1 MKTAIIRITILLIIV
16 LSTKVFSQTDN
27 RWFLLPDGLGF
38 SNQLEYSYN
47 TDTTV
52 IHNEILE
59 NWLNLDYNKNI
70 FSAGI
75 RFEIFQPNDPD
86 PSISRGK
93 VKFADIAYKYIGV
106 DIGDVEEGLNI
117 TVGNFYKLFGRGLI
131 LKSYEDRNIRIDNNL
146 IGVKVEANYEGLT
159 LTALSGSAANS
170 NNLREDI
177 LHAVDLQYGRFDL
190 VKLGTTFASNLPS
203 IEGAARTTLASFRI
217 QPSYW
222 NFDGYAEYGV
232 KSNKDVQSQVFHDDE
247 WKIGE
252 AFYGSLN
259 FYYDVFSI
267 VGEYKYYDNYAFASN
282 DGTIFYN
289 TAPSLRK
296 EYTYILLNRHPSP
309 LDQSNEEG
317 YAIEVNYNIS
327 DETSLIANYGITNTL
342 PTSSYYQR
350 VNNLSLPIAT
360 QLEEMYLQA
369 SHNWSE
375 SLTSILA
382 FGYNE
387 ELSTNTKNFT
397 PILENKFYFD
407 DINTIKLVLE
417 HQQTENLTTDE
428 KYYDDIINIEYLR
441 SPNFSVAVVAELQT
455 KEPQEGNVVRKFWS
469 FIQFGYKLGNH
480 SDLSL
485 LVGTR
490 QAGNICI
497 GGICRYEPAFQGVEL
512 KILTRL

>member
-38 SNQLEYSYN
+38 SNQLEYSYD
-47 TDTTV
+47 TDTN
-52 IHNEILE
+52 NEIFE

-75 RFEIFQPNDPD
+75 RFEVFQPNDPD

-93 VKFADIAYKYIGV
+93 VKYADIAYKYIGV

-146 IGVKVEANYEGLT
+146 IGVKVEANYEGFT

-177 LHAVDLQYGRFDL
+177 LHAVDLQYGKFDL

-259 FYYDVFSI
+259 FYYDIFSI
-267 VGEYKYYDNYAFASN
+267 VGEYKYYDNYAFTSN

-296 EYTYILLNRHPSP
+296 EYTYQLLNRHPSP

-317 YAIEVNYNIS
+317 YAIEMNLNIS
-327 DETSLIANYGITNTL
+327 DETALIANYGITSTL

-350 VNNLSLPIAT
+350 VNNFSLPIAT
-360 QLEEMYLQA
+360 QLEEIYLQA
-369 SHNWSE
+369 AHNWSE

>member
-1 MKTAIIRITILLIIV
+1 MKTAITRITILLIII
-16 LSTKVFSQTDN
+16 LSTKVISQTDN

-38 SNQLEYSYN
+38 SNQLEYSYD
-47 TDTTV
+47 TDTN
-52 IHNEILE
+52 NEIFE

-93 VKFADIAYKYIGV
+93 VKYADIAYKYIGV

-146 IGVKVEANYEGLT
+146 IGVKVEANYEGFT

-177 LHAVDLQYGRFDL
+177 LHAVDLQYGKFDL

-203 IEGAARTTLASFRI
+203 IEGVARTTLASFRI

-232 KSNKDVQSQVFHDDE
+232 KSNEDVQSQVFHDDE

-267 VGEYKYYDNYAFASN
+267 VGEYKYYDNYAFTSN

-296 EYTYILLNRHPSP
+296 EYTYQLLNRHPSP

-317 YAIEVNYNIS
+317 YAVEMNFNIS

-360 QLEEMYLQA
+360 QLEEIYLQA
-369 SHNWSE
+369 AHNWSE

>member
-1 MKTAIIRITILLIIV
+1 MLIFILSSRI
-16 LSTKVFSQTDN
+16 FSQTDN

-38 SNQLEYSYN
+38 SNQLEYSFN
-47 TDTTV
+47 
-52 IHNEILE
+52 IENKIEILE

-70 FSAGI
+70 FSAGL
-75 RFEIFQPNDPD
+75 RFEVFQPNDPD
-86 PSISRGK
+86 PSVSRGK
-93 VKFADIAYKYIGV
+93 VKYADIAYKYIAV

-146 IGVKVEANYEGLT
+146 IGVKVEANYKSFT
-159 LTALSGSAANS
+159 LAALSGSAANS

-177 LHAVDLQYGRFDL
+177 LHAVDLQYIGFDV
-190 VKLGTTFASNLPS
+190 VKLGTTLASNLSP
-203 IEGAARTTLASFRI
+203 IEGAARTTLASLRI

-222 NFDGYAEYGV
+222 NFDGYAEYGF
-232 KSNKDVQSQVFHDDE
+232 KSNKDVQSQVFNDDE

-267 VGEYKYYDNYAFASN
+267 VGEYKYYDNYAFTSS
-282 DGTIFYN
+282 DGTIYYN

-296 EYTYILLNRHPSP
+296 EYTYVLLNRHPSP

-317 YAIEVNYNIS
+317 YALELNYNFS

-342 PTSSYYQR
+342 PTSSYYQK
-350 VNNLSLPIAT
+350 VNDLSLPIAT
-360 QLEEMYLQA
+360 QLEEIYLQA
-369 SHNWSE
+369 THGWSE
-375 SLTSILA
+375 SFTSILA

-417 HQQTENLTTDE
+417 HQQTENLSTDE
-428 KYYDDIINIEYLR
+428 KYYDDVINVEYLR

-455 KEPQEGNVVRKFWS
+455 KEPEAGNVVRKFWG

-480 SDLSL
+480 TDLSL

-497 GGICRYEPAFQGVEL
+497 GGICRYEPAFQGVEI
-512 KILTRL
+512 KMFTRL

>member
-38 SNQLEYSYN
+38 SNQLEYSYD
-47 TDTTV
+47 TDTN
-52 IHNEILE
+52 NEIFE

-75 RFEIFQPNDPD
+75 RFEVFQPNDPD

-93 VKFADIAYKYIGV
+93 VKYADIAYKYIGV

-146 IGVKVEANYEGLT
+146 IGVKVEANYEGFT

-177 LHAVDLQYGRFDL
+177 LHAVDLQYGKFDL
-190 VKLGTTFASNLPS
+190 VKMGTTFASNLPS
-203 IEGAARTTLASFRI
+203 IEGVARTTLASFRI

-232 KSNKDVQSQVFHDDE
+232 KSNKDVQSHVFHDDE

-296 EYTYILLNRHPSP
+296 EYTYQLLNRHPSP

-317 YAIEVNYNIS
+317 YAVEMNFNIS

-360 QLEEMYLQA
+360 QLEEIYLQA
-369 SHNWSE
+369 AHNWNE

>member
-1 MKTAIIRITILLIIV
+1 MKTAITRITILLIIV

-38 SNQLEYSYN
+38 SNQLEYSYD
-47 TDTTV
+47 TDTN
-52 IHNEILE
+52 NEIFE

-75 RFEIFQPNDPD
+75 RFEVFQPNDPD

-93 VKFADIAYKYIGV
+93 VKYADIAYKYIGV

-146 IGVKVEANYEGLT
+146 IGVKVDANYEGFT

-177 LHAVDLQYGRFDL
+177 LHAVDLQYGKFDL

-267 VGEYKYYDNYAFASN
+267 VGEYKYYDNYAFTSN

-296 EYTYILLNRHPSP
+296 EYTYQLLNRHPSP

-317 YAIEVNYNIS
+317 YAVEMNFNIS

-360 QLEEMYLQA
+360 QLEEIYLQA

>member
-1 MKTAIIRITILLIIV
+1 MKTAITRITILLIIV

-38 SNQLEYSYN
+38 SNQLEYSYD
-47 TDTTV
+47 TDTN
-52 IHNEILE
+52 NEIFE

-75 RFEIFQPNDPD
+75 RFEVFQPNDPD

-93 VKFADIAYKYIGV
+93 VKYADIAYKYIGV

-146 IGVKVEANYEGLT
+146 IGVKVDANYEGFT

-177 LHAVDLQYGRFDL
+177 LHAVDLQYGKFDL

-267 VGEYKYYDNYAFASN
+267 VGEYKYYDNYAFTSN

-296 EYTYILLNRHPSP
+296 EYTYQLLNRHPSP

-317 YAIEVNYNIS
+317 YAVEMNFNIS

-360 QLEEMYLQA
+360 QLEEIYLQA

-485 LVGTR
+485 LLGTR

>member
-1 MKTAIIRITILLIIV
+1 MKTAITRITILLIIV
-16 LSTKVFSQTDN
+16 LSTEVFSQTDN

-38 SNQLEYSYN
+38 SNQLEYSYD
-47 TDTTV
+47 TDTN
-52 IHNEILE
+52 NEIFE

-75 RFEIFQPNDPD
+75 RFEVFQPNDPD

-93 VKFADIAYKYIGV
+93 VKYADIAYKYIGV

-146 IGVKVEANYEGLT
+146 IGVKVDANYEGFT

-177 LHAVDLQYGRFDL
+177 LHAVDLQYGKFDL

-267 VGEYKYYDNYAFASN
+267 VGEYKYYDNYAFTSN

-296 EYTYILLNRHPSP
+296 EYTYQLLNRHPSP

-317 YAIEVNYNIS
+317 YAVEMNFNIS

-360 QLEEMYLQA
+360 QLEEIYLQA

-485 LVGTR
+485 LLGTR

>member
-1 MKTAIIRITILLIIV
+1 MKTAITRITILLIIV
-16 LSTKVFSQTDN
+16 LSTKVFNQTDN

-38 SNQLEYSYN
+38 SNQLEYSYD
-47 TDTTV
+47 TDTN
-52 IHNEILE
+52 NEIFE

-75 RFEIFQPNDPD
+75 RFEVFQPNDPD

-93 VKFADIAYKYIGV
+93 VKYADIAYKYIGV

-146 IGVKVEANYEGLT
+146 IGVKVEANYEGFT

-177 LHAVDLQYGRFDL
+177 LHAVDLQYGKFDL

-296 EYTYILLNRHPSP
+296 EYTYQLLNRHPSP

-317 YAIEVNYNIS
+317 YAVEMNFNIS

-360 QLEEMYLQA
+360 QLEEIYLQA
-369 SHNWSE
+369 AHNWSE